1 MDNNTKINNMN
12 TENND
17 TNKMK
22 DYLNFLNNSNEN
34 NKDFISIDNIKNII
48 ENFNQYFYDTY
59 LLEPS
64 IINKK
69 INLKK
74 IIFNIINKLT
84 QTEYAKDLHLNELNK
99 ITLKTLREIIE
110 SDYVEYLPQ
119 KNENNIIRRD
129 NQVHN
134 RYEQYS
140 NKPELDIREQ
150 NRILSENQ
158 NSQFNK
164 INENINERYDAFEST
179 RKFEITKE
187 QNIKEKPNFTDKKEN
202 ILSKND
208 FDSKINEIIKL
219 REKQL
224 LENKKK
230 VNVININE
238 NQNQNQNQKEL
249 INLNENQNQKEL
261 INLNENQNQ
270 KELINLNENQNQ
282 KELIN
287 LNENQNQK
295 ELINLNENQNQKE
308 LINLNE
314 NQNQKELINLN
325 ENQNQKELINLNENQ
340 NQKELINLNENQNQK
355 ELINLNENQNQKE
368 LINLNENEIE
378 IADENLIPNN
388 NFFKHFDNELIN
400 HSNLNNNV
408 NNNVNNNNI
417 FNNKILE
424 KEIILISFN
433 SNNEK
438 YEYIF
443 DEKMKLYN
451 IKKIKL
457 LNVYIEFNKNKNEPN
472 YIILNLN
479 NLKLIKS
486 NNDKLNNYF
495 SVLMPNKIY
504 NEEYIFENNLLNNME
519 KIEIEL
525 LNYKFEK
532 YNFKKSSEII
542 FELQIEFI

>member
-22 DYLNFLNNSNEN
+22 DYLNFLNNCNEN
-34 NKDFISIDNIKNII
+34 NKDFISIENIKNII

-110 SDYVEYLPQ
+110 TDYVDYLPQ

-187 QNIKEKPNFTDKKEN
+187 QNIKEKPNFTDKKET

-208 FDSKINEIIKL
+208 FDSKMNEIIKL

-230 VNVININE
+230 VNIININE
-238 NQNQNQNQKEL
+238 NQNQNQNE
-249 INLNENQNQKEL
+249 NQKEL
-261 INLNENQNQ
+261 INLNQN
-270 KELINLNENQNQ
+270 E
-282 KELIN
+282 
-287 LNENQNQK
+287 
-295 ELINLNENQNQKE
+295 
-308 LINLNE
+308 
-314 NQNQKELINLN
+314 
-325 ENQNQKELINLNENQ
+325 
-340 NQKELINLNENQNQK
+340 
-355 ELINLNENQNQKE
+355 NQKE

-378 IADENLIPNN
+378 IADDNLIPNN

-408 NNNVNNNNI
+408 NNNLNNNVNNNNI

-486 NNDKLNNYF
+486 NNNKLNNYF

-532 YNFKKSSEII
+532 YNFKKNSEII

>member
-22 DYLNFLNNSNEN
+22 DYLNFLNNCNEN
-34 NKDFISIDNIKNII
+34 NKDFISIENIKNII

-110 SDYVEYLPQ
+110 TDYVDYLPQ

-208 FDSKINEIIKL
+208 FDSKMNEIIKL
-219 REKQL
+219 REK
-224 LENKKK
+224 
-230 VNVININE
+230 
-238 NQNQNQNQKEL
+238 
-249 INLNENQNQKEL
+249 
-261 INLNENQNQ
+261 
-270 KELINLNENQNQ
+270 
-282 KELIN
+282 
-287 LNENQNQK
+287 
-295 ELINLNENQNQKE
+295 
-308 LINLNE
+308 
-314 NQNQKELINLN
+314 
-325 ENQNQKELINLNENQ
+325 
-340 NQKELINLNENQNQK
+340 
-355 ELINLNENQNQKE
+355 
-368 LINLNENEIE
+368 
-378 IADENLIPNN
+378 
-388 NFFKHFDNELIN
+388 
-400 HSNLNNNV
+400 
-408 NNNVNNNNI
+408 
-417 FNNKILE
+417 
-424 KEIILISFN
+424 
-433 SNNEK
+433 
-438 YEYIF
+438 
-443 DEKMKLYN
+443 
-451 IKKIKL
+451 
-457 LNVYIEFNKNKNEPN
+457 
-472 YIILNLN
+472 
-479 NLKLIKS
+479 
-486 NNDKLNNYF
+486 
-495 SVLMPNKIY
+495 
-504 NEEYIFENNLLNNME
+504 
-519 KIEIEL
+519 
-525 LNYKFEK
+525 
-532 YNFKKSSEII
+532 
-542 FELQIEFI
+542 

>member
-12 TENND
+12 IENND
-17 TNKMK
+17 NNKMK
-22 DYLNFLNNSNEN
+22 DYLIFLNNCNEN
-34 NKDFISIDNIKNII
+34 NKDFISIENIKNII

-69 INLKK
+69 INFKK

-99 ITLKTLREIIE
+99 ITLKSLREIIE
-110 SDYVEYLPQ
+110 SDYVDYLPQ

-179 RKFEITKE
+179 RKFEITKDE
-187 QNIKEKPNFTDKKEN
+187 NIKEKPNFTYKKET

-208 FDSKINEIIKL
+208 FDSKMNEIIKL

-238 NQNQNQNQKEL
+238 NQNEKEL
-249 INLNENQNQKEL
+249 INLNQNEKEL
-261 INLNENQNQ
+261 INLNQNE
-270 KELINLNENQNQ
+270 KELINLNQNE

-287 LNENQNQK
+287 LNQNEK
-295 ELINLNENQNQKE
+295 ELINLNQNEKE
-308 LINLNE
+308 LINLN
-314 NQNQKELINLN
+314 Q
-325 ENQNQKELINLNENQ
+325 
-340 NQKELINLNENQNQK
+340 
-355 ELINLNENQNQKE
+355 
-368 LINLNENEIE
+368 NEIK
-378 IADENLIPNN
+378 IA
-388 NFFKHFDNELIN
+388 NEM
-400 HSNLNNNV
+400 
-408 NNNVNNNNI
+408 
-417 FNNKILE
+417 KI
-424 KEIILISFN
+424 
-433 SNNEK
+433 
-438 YEYIF
+438 
-443 DEKMKLYN
+443 
-451 IKKIKL
+451 
-457 LNVYIEFNKNKNEPN
+457 
-472 YIILNLN
+472 
-479 NLKLIKS
+479 
-486 NNDKLNNYF
+486 
-495 SVLMPNKIY
+495 
-504 NEEYIFENNLLNNME
+504 
-519 KIEIEL
+519 
-525 LNYKFEK
+525 
-532 YNFKKSSEII
+532 
-542 FELQIEFI
+542 

>member
-22 DYLNFLNNSNEN
+22 DYLNFLNNCNEN
-34 NKDFISIDNIKNII
+34 NKDFISIENIKNII

-110 SDYVEYLPQ
+110 TDYVDYLPQ

-187 QNIKEKPNFTDKKEN
+187 QNIKEKPNFTDKKET

-208 FDSKINEIIKL
+208 FDSKMNEIIKL

-230 VNVININE
+230 VNIININE
-238 NQNQNQNQKEL
+238 NQNE
-249 INLNENQNQKEL
+249 NENQNQKEL

-287 LNENQNQK
+287 LNENQK
-295 ELINLNENQNQKE
+295 ELINLNQNE
-308 LINLNE
+308 
-314 NQNQKELINLN
+314 
-325 ENQNQKELINLNENQ
+325 
-340 NQKELINLNENQNQK
+340 
-355 ELINLNENQNQKE
+355 NQKE

-378 IADENLIPNN
+378 IADDNLIPNN

-400 HSNLNNNV
+400 HSNLNNNL

-486 NNDKLNNYF
+486 NNNKLNNYF

-532 YNFKKSSEII
+532 YNFKKNSEII

>member
-22 DYLNFLNNSNEN
+22 DYLNFLNNCNEN
-34 NKDFISIDNIKNII
+34 NKDFISIENIKNII

-110 SDYVEYLPQ
+110 TDYVDYLPQ

-187 QNIKEKPNFTDKKEN
+187 HNIKEKPNFTDKKET

-208 FDSKINEIIKL
+208 FDSKMNEIIKL

-230 VNVININE
+230 VNIININE
-238 NQNQNQNQKEL
+238 NQNQNQNPKEL
-249 INLNENQNQKEL
+249 INLNENQNPKEL
-261 INLNENQNQ
+261 INLNENENQKELINLNQNENQ
-270 KELINLNENQNQ
+270 KELINLNEN
-282 KELIN
+282 K
-287 LNENQNQK
+287 
-295 ELINLNENQNQKE
+295 
-308 LINLNE
+308 
-314 NQNQKELINLN
+314 
-325 ENQNQKELINLNENQ
+325 
-340 NQKELINLNENQNQK
+340 
-355 ELINLNENQNQKE
+355 
-368 LINLNENEIE
+368 NEIE

-400 HSNLNNNV
+400 HSNLNNNL
-408 NNNVNNNNI
+408 NNNINNNNI